1 MPVILASLWLIHSF
15 KKSIHCSVY
24 ILLNRSYVF
33 YQSTQVDW
41 LFFCKQTACKYY
53 QLLQMYHEKYTEIS
67 YSSWSLPGLSYF
79 RVSSDD
85 WTWVRDRVQD
95 MLCRRLRRARSSS
108 KQWSWL
114 VSQTVN
120 IRSLHGQLM
129 CASCIAEQSRFEID
143 FCTDAP
149 PSSTLPIGP
158 CMHPLAPVRTGE
170 ISSLQFSNFCCD
182 FSLNVMVR
190 ISALLHIYG
199 AFNFCENWLDHGDH

>member
-15 KKSIHCSVY
+15 KKSIHCCVY

-53 QLLQMYHEKYTEIS
+53 QLLQMYHEKYTEMS

-95 MLCRRLRRARSSS
+95 MLCRRLRWARSSS

-114 VSQTVN
+114 VSQTDKLSISGFSSCSAHVCFMYRWAVKVSN
-120 IRSLHGQLM
+120 WFLHWCTTSL
-129 CASCIAEQSRFEID
+129 
-143 FCTDAP
+143 
-149 PSSTLPIGP
+149 TLPIGP

-170 ISSLQFSNFCCD
+170 ISSLQY
-182 FSLNVMVR
+182 LIL
-190 ISALLHIYG
+190 ISVVT
-199 AFNFCENWLDHGDH
+199 FVWT